1 MAEPAEQAGQAMGH
15 GQNQR
20 GQIKMTPDEIDDF
33 LAERRP
39 IVMCTLR
46 PDGSIHAVG
55 MWYGFLEGCIGLE
68 SKAKAQKVLNLRR
81 DPHITVIAED
91 GDYYDELRGVSIEGK
106 AEIVEDPDRMWEL
119 GVNLFERYNGP
130 YSEELKPYVETM
142 LHKRVVIKVHPER
155 TITWDHRKLGLP
167 PMRPAGGDEGLPPM
181 RPAGGDEGLP
191 PMRPQGA

>member
-1 MAEPAEQAGQAMGH
+1 MAEPADQAGKAMGH

-20 GQIKMTPDEIDDF
+20 SQITMTPDEIDEF
-33 LAERRP
+33 LAARRP
-39 IVMCTLR
+39 CVMCTVR
-46 PDGSIHAVG
+46 PDGAIHAVG

-68 SKAKAQKVLNLRR
+68 SKAKAQKVVNLRR

-130 YSEELKPYVETM
+130 YSEELKPFVETM

-155 TITWDHRKLGLP
+155 TISWDHRKLGLP
-167 PMRPAGGDEGLPPM
+167 PMRPPEA
-181 RPAGGDEGLP
+181 
-191 PMRPQGA
+191 